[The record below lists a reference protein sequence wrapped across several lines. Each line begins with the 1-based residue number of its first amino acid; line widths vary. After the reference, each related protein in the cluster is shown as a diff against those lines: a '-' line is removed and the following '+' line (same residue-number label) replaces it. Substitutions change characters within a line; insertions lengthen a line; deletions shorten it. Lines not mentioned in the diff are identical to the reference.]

1 MLGYELIYMGLLMVG
16 LLLILWLSEYLYNK
30 RQIPTEY
37 TRKIAHILGSLSSLI
52 FIYIF
57 DSYWYVIGIGIFFF
71 LLLFFGK
78 RRKAINS
85 IDAVE
90 RKTSG
95 SFLLPIAI
103 GGLFVAAKVEGNN
116 LLYVLPVLILG
127 ISDPLAGIIGTYF
140 HKKTNNIQLWGK
152 PLQKTYLGSM
162 AFFSSAAL
170 LSMWALSL
178 YGLFFAQ
185 AAADAIIIATISTF
199 VEMIS
204 TNGFD
209 NILVPFAVF
218 FTILFLQFL

>member
-1 MLGYELIYMGLLMVG
+1 MKLPLLYMILLMAGLLV
-16 LLLILWLSEYLYNK
+16 ILGFSEYLYRK
-30 RQIPTEY
+30 RQISTEY
-37 TRKIAHILGSLSSLI
+37 TRKMAHILGSLSSLI

-71 LLLFFGK
+71 SILFFGK
-78 RRKAINS
+78 RQKAFNS

-90 RKTSG
+90 RQTSG

-162 AFFSSAAL
+162 AFFSSATL
-170 LSMWALSL
+170 LSVWALSL

-185 AAADAIIIATISTF
+185 AAAYAIIIATLSTF
-199 VEMIS
+199 IEMIS

>member
-1 MLGYELIYMGLLMVG
+1 MKPPMLYMILLMAGLLV
-16 LLLILWLSEYLYNK
+16 ILGFSEYLYRK
-30 RQIPTEY
+30 RKISTEY

-57 DSYWYVIGIGIFFF
+57 DSYWYVVGIGIFFF
-71 LLLFFGK
+71 LILFFGK
-78 RRKAINS
+78 HQKAFNS
-85 IDAVE
+85 IDAVK

-103 GGLFVAAKVEGNN
+103 GGLFVAAKIEGNN

-162 AFFSSAAL
+162 AFFSSATL
-170 LSMWALSL
+170 LSVWALSL
-178 YGLFFAQ
+178 HGLFFAQ
-185 AAADAIIIATISTF
+185 AAAYAIIIATLSTF
-199 VEMIS
+199 IEMIS